1 MQMVFG
7 CVHFSAPKGRFAPY
21 ILASKCTHP
30 AHHSRVSFIMISK
43 IIIPAAGK
51 GTRMLDLAKDMP
63 KHLINVL
70 DKPFLYYVLKNL
82 QVAGFE
88 KMILVV
94 GHKAEKMQEFADQYK
109 DEFAIQLVNQFEV
122 MGKEKYG
129 TAIPVL
135 ASREAVGEENFV
147 CMYGDNLYSTR
158 DLSAI
163 RELYDDFNYI
173 NIIHSDTPEKYG
185 VPILDGDMVKD
196 FIEKPKEFISNWV
209 TVGCYAFCAEIFD
222 ACEKVQVSD
231 RGEYELTDAIRALAK
246 SGRVKA
252 RKMQDFRIDFGNPDD
267 IQKVAQFLESS
278 KM

>member
-1 MQMVFG
+1 
-7 CVHFSAPKGRFAPY
+7 
-21 ILASKCTHP
+21 
-30 AHHSRVSFIMISK
+30 MISK

-109 DEFAIQLVNQFEV
+109 DEFAIQVVNQFDV

-135 ASREAVGEENFV
+135 AAQKAVGNDSFV
-147 CMYGDNLYSTR
+147 CMYGDNLYSAR
-158 DLSAI
+158 DLSEI
-163 RELYDDFNYI
+163 RECDDGFNYL
-173 NIIHSDTPEKYG
+173 NIIQSDTPEKYG
-185 VPILDGDMVKD
+185 VPILEDGVVKD
-196 FIEKPKEFISNWV
+196 FVEKPKEFISNWV
-209 TVGCYAFCAEIFD
+209 TVGCYVFTSEIFG
-222 ACEKVQVSD
+222 ACEQVEKSS

-246 SGRVKA
+246 QEKVKA
-252 RKMQDFRIDFGNPDD
+252 RKMKDYRFDFGKPDD
-267 IQKVAQFLESS
+267 IEKVAQFLQKGTLHFSA
-278 KM
+278 